1 MLKHEEIWR
10 AIDHL
15 AAMHRLTPSG
25 LARRAGLDPTTFNK
39 SKRLAKDGKARWP
52 STESLAKILNATGA
66 SITEFIG
73 LMRNGGG
80 PPKENGAKDNGES
93 GAHSIPLLLLGEPPP
108 QGLFDPSG
116 RLMAERLERIEAP
129 DIGIVDAFAIK
140 IAGIGYQPTYRSGDI
155 LIAAPAAEPEG
166 GSRALLVMKDGS
178 VLLREVLHR
187 TGDEVIVRPVNKSGE
202 VDVLRASSV
211 ATMARIVWARQ

>member
-155 LIAAPAAEPEG
+155 LIAAP
-166 GSRALLVMKDGS
+166 
-178 VLLREVLHR
+178 
-187 TGDEVIVRPVNKSGE
+187 RPVNKSGE